1 MYISPYDT
9 RTITQLQARLEQLQT
24 SYKSM
29 HPLSATN
36 DKLYIKREI
45 EQLRHQ
51 IAYKGMQA
59 QTDRK

>member
-9 RTITQLQARLEQLQT
+9 RTITQLKARLEQLQE

-36 DKLYIKREI
+36 DKLYIKHQI
-45 EQLRHQ
+45 EQLKHQ

>member
-9 RTITQLQARLEQLQT
+9 RTITQLQARLEQLQE

-29 HPLSATN
+29 HPLSGTN
-36 DKLYIKREI
+36 DKLYIRHQI

-51 IAYKGMQA
+51 IAYKELQA